1 MKHSPR
7 HYQHPLDRE
16 SLLNL
21 RAIKWFEGISKYV
34 VADDLERDFHLL
46 NLVDNV
52 LMTRRDFPNVIEHLE
67 HACQRLGLTVVPRLF
82 LDTNPAPHTLCVGE
96 QNPMIVLSTGM
107 LELLAEEE
115 LAAALAHEVG
125 HIACQHAYYKLLAEN
140 FGGISQLSG
149 VVPGLGVA
157 AFTLKLPLFDWY
169 RKADL
174 TADRAALLV
183 MRDIDPVVKMIGKI
197 AGGSGRLAQQISLE
211 SLLEQARETRSAIDG
226 LQAGNL
232 KQRVTYFFSNLVMQ
246 GMLRTQPW
254 PAIRVL
260 EIQQWAASTSCQL
273 LLQGQEPPEEQGPP
287 ERSSPKTTGFFKTWT
302 DLVSD
307 AGRSLFW
314 SSGESP
320 GDKPIPPPEEETA
333 G

>member
-1 MKHSPR
+1 MIHPSR

-34 VADDLERDFHLL
+34 VADDLERDFLLL

-52 LMTRRDFPNVIEHLE
+52 LMTRRDFPKAIGHLE
-67 HACQRLGLTVVPRLF
+67 RACETLGLSKVPQLF

-96 QNPMIVLSTGM
+96 HNPMIVISSGM
-107 LELLAEEE
+107 LELLADDE
-115 LAAALAHEVG
+115 LAAALAHEIG

-140 FGGISQLSG
+140 FAGISQLSG
-149 VVPGLGVA
+149 VVPGLGA
-157 AFTLKLPLFDWY
+157 ATYALKLPLYDWY

-183 MRDIDPVVKMIGKI
+183 LRDVEPVLKMIGKI
-197 AGGSGRLAQQISLE
+197 AGGSGRLAQQISLA
-211 SLLEQARETRSAIDG
+211 SLLDQARETRATIDSM
-226 LQAGNL
+226 QTGNL

-260 EIQQWAASTSCQL
+260 EIQQWASSTAYQML
-273 LLQGQEPPEEQGPP
+273 LEGQEPPADPP
-287 ERSSPKTTGFFKTWT
+287 PDRSATKSAGFFQAWT
-302 DLVSD
+302 SLVTD
-307 AGRSLFW
+307 AGRSLFSW
-314 SSGESP
+314 SGSEPRPLDTESGGEP
-320 GDKPIPPPEEETA
+320 DTQ
-333 G
+333 